1 MLMEPD
7 EYTSQ
12 ERALTDKAKELIEQH
27 ELDWGNGE
35 CFIQRDAG
43 HSELY
48 MTLEAPNHAT
58 VTVTVP
64 AEADEKGLRRA
75 MADGLLDFD
84 PDEEFDECWSREFAA
99 RNGFTPSGFLSGLQ
113 EDKAYFGLRS
123 EALLHPGQSNAG
135 QGNETIAE
143 IRWTEED
150 LRHWLKD
157 HDWPDNNE
165 NMDAMRDMISAR
177 ELRDRSIEEGWEI
190 IDAMVDDGR
199 LARKDEA
206 FRFLHPDSSRGQR
219 LAFRPSRRARPLTHG
234 RRTGSRQAG
243 RHGDARLRGF
253 AVPAGGDVRRF
264 GKASRASRQGRYRHV
279 RHRP

>member
-84 PDEEFDECWSREFAA
+84 PD
-99 RNGFTPSGFLSGLQ
+99 
-113 EDKAYFGLRS
+113 
-123 EALLHPGQSNAG
+123 
-135 QGNETIAE
+135 
-143 IRWTEED
+143 
-150 LRHWLKD
+150 
-157 HDWPDNNE
+157 
-165 NMDAMRDMISAR
+165 
-177 ELRDRSIEEGWEI
+177 
-190 IDAMVDDGR
+190 
-199 LARKDEA
+199 
-206 FRFLHPDSSRGQR
+206 
-219 LAFRPSRRARPLTHG
+219 
-234 RRTGSRQAG
+234 
-243 RHGDARLRGF
+243 
-253 AVPAGGDVRRF
+253 GGVRRMLVPRVR
-264 GKASRASRQGRYRHV
+264 GTQRVHALRLPVRPPGRQSVFRS
-279 RHRP
+279 PI

>member
-48 MTLEAPNHAT
+48 MTLEALNHAT

-135 QGNETIAE
+135 KATK
-143 IRWTEED
+143 R
-150 LRHWLKD
+150 LR
-157 HDWPDNNE
+157 
-165 NMDAMRDMISAR
+165 RSA
-177 ELRDRSIEEGWEI
+177 
-190 IDAMVDDGR
+190 
-199 LARKDEA
+199 
-206 FRFLHPDSSRGQR
+206 
-219 LAFRPSRRARPLTHG
+219 G
-234 RRTGSRQAG
+234 RRRTFGTG
-243 RHGDARLRGF
+243 
-253 AVPAGGDVRRF
+253 
-264 GKASRASRQGRYRHV
+264 
-279 RHRP
+279 

>member
-43 HSELY
+43 HSE
-48 MTLEAPNHAT
+48 
-58 VTVTVP
+58 
-64 AEADEKGLRRA
+64 
-75 MADGLLDFD
+75 
-84 PDEEFDECWSREFAA
+84 
-99 RNGFTPSGFLSGLQ
+99 
-113 EDKAYFGLRS
+113 
-123 EALLHPGQSNAG
+123 
-135 QGNETIAE
+135 
-143 IRWTEED
+143 
-150 LRHWLKD
+150 RHWLKD

-199 LARKDEA
+199 LARKDEGEKA
-206 FRFLHPDSSRGQR
+206 ETSETYDPANPAD
-219 LAFRPSRRARPLTHG
+219 PLSIADT
-234 RRTGSRQAG
+234 S
-243 RHGDARLRGF
+243 
-253 AVPAGGDVRRF
+253 
-264 GKASRASRQGRYRHV
+264 ASAAATR
-279 RHRP
+279 

>member
-99 RNGFTPSGFLSGLQ
+99 RRSRSMPSRTNPVKPITGW
-113 EDKAYFGLRS
+113 RP
-123 EALLHPGQSNAG
+123 ALCVISS
-135 QGNETIAE
+135 
-143 IRWTEED
+143 
-150 LRHWLKD
+150 
-157 HDWPDNNE
+157 
-165 NMDAMRDMISAR
+165 MD
-177 ELRDRSIEEGWEI
+177 
-190 IDAMVDDGR
+190 
-199 LARKDEA
+199 
-206 FRFLHPDSSRGQR
+206 
-219 LAFRPSRRARPLTHG
+219 PSRRSP
-234 RRTGSRQAG
+234 RTGTRWEAT
-243 RHGDARLRGF
+243 R
-253 AVPAGGDVRRF
+253 
-264 GKASRASRQGRYRHV
+264 
-279 RHRP
+279 

>member
-123 EALLHPGQSNAG
+123 EALL
-135 QGNETIAE
+135 
-143 IRWTEED
+143 
-150 LRHWLKD
+150 
-157 HDWPDNNE
+157 
-165 NMDAMRDMISAR
+165 
-177 ELRDRSIEEGWEI
+177 
-190 IDAMVDDGR
+190 MVDDGR
-199 LARKDEA
+199 LARKDEGEKA
-206 FRFLHPDSSRGQR
+206 ETSETYDPANPAD
-219 LAFRPSRRARPLTHG
+219 PLSIADT
-234 RRTGSRQAG
+234 S
-243 RHGDARLRGF
+243 
-253 AVPAGGDVRRF
+253 
-264 GKASRASRQGRYRHV
+264 ASAAATR
-279 RHRP
+279 

>member
-165 NMDAMRDMISAR
+165 NMDAMRDMISAGNCGTAASR
-177 ELRDRSIEEGWEI
+177 R
-190 IDAMVDDGR
+190 DGR
-199 LARKDEA
+199 SSTRWWTTAGSPAKTKAR
-206 FRFLHPDSSRGQR
+206 
-219 LAFRPSRRARPLTHG
+219 RPKRPKPTIP
-234 RRTGSRQAG
+234 RT
-243 RHGDARLRGF
+243 
-253 AVPAGGDVRRF
+253 
-264 GKASRASRQGRYRHV
+264 
-279 RHRP
+279 RPTR

>member
-7 EYTSQ
+7 EYTPQ

-43 HSELY
+43 RSERSELY

-58 VTVTVP
+58 VSVTVP

-84 PDEEFDECWSREFAA
+84 PDEEFGECWSREFAA

-123 EALLHPGQSNAG
+123 EAL
-135 QGNETIAE
+135 
-143 IRWTEED
+143 
-150 LRHWLKD
+150 
-157 HDWPDNNE
+157 
-165 NMDAMRDMISAR
+165 
-177 ELRDRSIEEGWEI
+177 
-190 IDAMVDDGR
+190 
-199 LARKDEA
+199 
-206 FRFLHPDSSRGQR
+206 
-219 LAFRPSRRARPLTHG
+219 
-234 RRTGSRQAG
+234 
-243 RHGDARLRGF
+243 
-253 AVPAGGDVRRF
+253 
-264 GKASRASRQGRYRHV
+264 
-279 RHRP
+279 

>member
-64 AEADEKGLRRA
+64 AEA
-75 MADGLLDFD
+75 
-84 PDEEFDECWSREFAA
+84 
-99 RNGFTPSGFLSGLQ
+99 
-113 EDKAYFGLRS
+113 
-123 EALLHPGQSNAG
+123 
-135 QGNETIAE
+135 
-143 IRWTEED
+143 
-150 LRHWLKD
+150 
-157 HDWPDNNE
+157 
-165 NMDAMRDMISAR
+165 

-199 LARKDEA
+199 LARKDEGEKA
-206 FRFLHPDSSRGQR
+206 ETSETYDPANPAD
-219 LAFRPSRRARPLTHG
+219 PLSIADT
-234 RRTGSRQAG
+234 S
-243 RHGDARLRGF
+243 
-253 AVPAGGDVRRF
+253 
-264 GKASRASRQGRYRHV
+264 ASAAATR
-279 RHRP
+279 

>member
-75 MADGLLDFD
+75 MADG
-84 PDEEFDECWSREFAA
+84 SSTS
-99 RNGFTPSGFLSGLQ
+99 TPT
-113 EDKAYFGLRS
+113 RS
-123 EALLHPGQSNAG
+123 STNAG
-135 QGNETIAE
+135 PA
-143 IRWTEED
+143 
-150 LRHWLKD
+150 
-157 HDWPDNNE
+157 
-165 NMDAMRDMISAR
+165 
-177 ELRDRSIEEGWEI
+177 
-190 IDAMVDDGR
+190 
-199 LARKDEA
+199 
-206 FRFLHPDSSRGQR
+206 SSRH
-219 LAFRPSRRARPLTHG
+219 A
-234 RRTGSRQAG
+234 TGSRPPASCPASRKTKRISVSDLRRCFIPVKATPGKATKRLRRSAG
-243 RHGDARLRGF
+243 R
-253 AVPAGGDVRRF
+253 RRTF
-264 GKASRASRQGRYRHV
+264 GTG
-279 RHRP
+279 

>member
-84 PDEEFDECWSREFAA
+84 PDEEFDECWSREFACFA
-99 RNGFTPSGFLSGLQ
+99 SMFVRQVRQCFSVVWADGFP
-113 EDKAYFGLRS
+113 RC
-123 EALLHPGQSNAG
+123 
-135 QGNETIAE
+135 
-143 IRWTEED
+143 
-150 LRHWLKD
+150 
-157 HDWPDNNE
+157 
-165 NMDAMRDMISAR
+165 
-177 ELRDRSIEEGWEI
+177 
-190 IDAMVDDGR
+190 
-199 LARKDEA
+199 
-206 FRFLHPDSSRGQR
+206 
-219 LAFRPSRRARPLTHG
+219 
-234 RRTGSRQAG
+234 
-243 RHGDARLRGF
+243 
-253 AVPAGGDVRRF
+253 
-264 GKASRASRQGRYRHV
+264 
-279 RHRP
+279 RHRFPVM

>member
-75 MADGLLDFD
+75 QWRTAPRLD
-84 PDEEFDECWSREFAA
+84 PTR
-99 RNGFTPSGFLSGLQ
+99 
-113 EDKAYFGLRS
+113 
-123 EALLHPGQSNAG
+123 
-135 QGNETIAE
+135 
-143 IRWTEED
+143 
-150 LRHWLKD
+150 
-157 HDWPDNNE
+157 
-165 NMDAMRDMISAR
+165 
-177 ELRDRSIEEGWEI
+177 
-190 IDAMVDDGR
+190 
-199 LARKDEA
+199 
-206 FRFLHPDSSRGQR
+206 
-219 LAFRPSRRARPLTHG
+219 SRRMLVPRVRGTQRVHALRLPVRPPG
-234 RRTGSRQAG
+234 RQSVFRS
-243 RHGDARLRGF
+243 
-253 AVPAGGDVRRF
+253 PI
-264 GKASRASRQGRYRHV
+264 
-279 RHRP
+279 

>member
-190 IDAMVDDGR
+190 IDGGR
-199 LARKDEA
+199 
-206 FRFLHPDSSRGQR
+206 
-219 LAFRPSRRARPLTHG
+219 RPARPQRRRREG
-234 RRTGSRQAG
+234 RNVRNLRSREPG
-243 RHGDARLRGF
+243 RPVEHCRYVCLGRSHTIKDPSEG
-253 AVPAGGDVRRF
+253 
-264 GKASRASRQGRYRHV
+264 ASSWTD
-279 RHRP
+279 

>member
-75 MADGLLDFD
+75 MADGLLDF
-84 PDEEFDECWSREFAA
+84 
-99 RNGFTPSGFLSGLQ
+99 
-113 EDKAYFGLRS
+113 
-123 EALLHPGQSNAG
+123 
-135 QGNETIAE
+135 
-143 IRWTEED
+143 
-150 LRHWLKD
+150 
-157 HDWPDNNE
+157 
-165 NMDAMRDMISAR
+165 
-177 ELRDRSIEEGWEI
+177 
-190 IDAMVDDGR
+190 
-199 LARKDEA
+199 
-206 FRFLHPDSSRGQR
+206 
-219 LAFRPSRRARPLTHG
+219 
-234 RRTGSRQAG
+234 
-243 RHGDARLRGF
+243 RLRPRRG
-253 AVPAGGDVRRF
+253 VRRMLVPRVR
-264 GKASRASRQGRYRHV
+264 GTQRVHALRLPVRPPGRQSVFRS
-279 RHRP
+279 PI